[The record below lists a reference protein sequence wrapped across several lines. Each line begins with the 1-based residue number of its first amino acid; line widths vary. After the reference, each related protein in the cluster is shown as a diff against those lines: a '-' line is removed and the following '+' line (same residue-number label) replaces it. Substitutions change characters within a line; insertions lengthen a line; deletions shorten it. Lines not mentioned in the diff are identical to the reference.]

1 MKPETR
7 FLDDTAERRSRV
19 EEMSVEVTDHRD
31 KLEQLLAQEKSAET
45 PIKLET
51 DGDNVDRDVA
61 ELRSKLE
68 TTAADVEEQH
78 RKLDELSTQYDKTA
92 VSVEHL
98 QIDVTKI
105 HSEVCCISVLFV
117 CCYIILT
124 YYMHRLISF
133 AAIYL

>member
-1 MKPETR
+1 MQAKPEAK
-7 FLDDTAERRSRV
+7 FVEVSPDTTELRSRV

-105 HSEVCCISVLFV
+105 HSEVCCVSVLFV
-117 CCYIILT
+117 FRCK
-124 YYMHRLISF
+124 
-133 AAIYL
+133 